1 MSPTLPAGT
10 LQQASSTGA
19 QPRACSA
26 APASSAP
33 RRVSSA
39 NLMGDARSIEI
50 EHGGRIYQLRITQL
64 NKLIL
69 TA

>member
-1 MSPTLPAGT
+1 MSHTLPACT
-10 LQQASSTGA
+10 LQQAVSA
-19 QPRACSA
+19 APQPRAC
-26 APASSAP
+26 PTTTASNAP

-39 NLMGDARSIEI
+39 TLMGDGRSIEI

>member
-1 MSPTLPAGT
+1 MSHTLPASP
-10 LQQASSTGA
+10 LPPACSTGA
-19 QPRACSA
+19 QPRACT
-26 APASSAP
+26 PASSAP

-39 NLMGDARSIEI
+39 TLMGDGRSIEI

>member
-1 MSPTLPAGT
+1 MSHTLPAYT
-10 LQQASSTGA
+10 LQQAFSTGA
-19 QPRACSA
+19 QPRADSTT
-26 APASSAP
+26 PAGSAP

-39 NLMGDARSIEI
+39 TLMGDGRSIEI